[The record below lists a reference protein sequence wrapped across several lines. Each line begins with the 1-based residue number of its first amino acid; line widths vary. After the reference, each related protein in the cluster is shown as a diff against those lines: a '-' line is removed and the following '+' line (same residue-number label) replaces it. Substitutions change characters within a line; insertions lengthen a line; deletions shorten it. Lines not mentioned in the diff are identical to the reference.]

1 MAVEKTSDPVSTN
14 REDWLNVALRVLID
28 EGAAAVKVMTLA
40 QRLGCSRS
48 SFYWFFNDREAML
61 QALLHLWRARNTHAI
76 VERAGRPAARV
87 SKAVLN
93 VFECWADPALFD
105 AKLDFAVREWA
116 RRSPEVALAVHDADE
131 ERLAALTAMFARF
144 GADDKEAVVR
154 ARTLYFMQIGYY
166 ALEVRETN
174 LQRNALLQQYV
185 EVFSGEVPDAA
196 DLRGFTALAEGA
208 S

>member
-1 MAVEKTSDPVSTN
+1 MAEEPTADPVSTT
-14 REDWLNVALRVLID
+14 REDWLNAALRVLMD

-48 SFYWFFNDREAML
+48 SFYWFFNDREAVL
-61 QALLHLWRARNTHAI
+61 RALLDHWRARNTSAI

-87 SKAVLN
+87 SEAVLN

-116 RRSPEVALAVHDADE
+116 RRSPDVARAVHEADE
-131 ERLAALTAMFARF
+131 ERLTALTAMFARF
-144 GADDKEAVVR
+144 GADAKEAVVR

-166 ALEVRETN
+166 ALEVQETN
-174 LQRNALLQQYV
+174 LQRNALLRQYV
-185 EVFSGEVPDAA
+185 EVFSGEVPEAA
-196 DLRGFTALAEGA
+196 DLRRFEALAKGA